1 MSELFKIVI
10 KPIKPKIKETDPIKI
25 EALKEKRRLQREVR
39 KNKPKQDGMEAIP
52 KQKPEKKNKEELENI
67 NKTLKNLVGF
77 SIDEINEKLKA
88 SKITTPQLGLPE
100 PLENFEIK
108 EIKQT
113 KKKGK
118 KKM

>member
-25 EALKEKRRLQREVR
+25 EALKEKRRLQRETR
-39 KNKPKQDGMEAIP
+39 KNKPKQDEAIP